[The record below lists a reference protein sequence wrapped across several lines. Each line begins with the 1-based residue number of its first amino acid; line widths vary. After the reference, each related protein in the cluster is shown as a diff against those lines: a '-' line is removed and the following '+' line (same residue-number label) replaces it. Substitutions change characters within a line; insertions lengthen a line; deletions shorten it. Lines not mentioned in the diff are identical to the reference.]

1 MREREREREGERKRK
16 RGKMKRGD
24 EVKRSASFVARNVT
38 SLLVSTN
45 VLFFF
50 FFLSDRFNG
59 NRGCYTCFYEFN
71 NARRLP
77 YLPRN
82 VFHPRTLFSGFF
94 VGPL

>member
-16 RGKMKRGD
+16 RGKMKRED

-50 FFLSDRFNG
+50 FFSF
-59 NRGCYTCFYEFN
+59 
-71 NARRLP
+71 
-77 YLPRN
+77 
-82 VFHPRTLFSGFF
+82 
-94 VGPL
+94 GPI